1 MVLANALVLQ
11 DAFRESGYTDLLAGF
26 DLSKSEAI
34 ASEYGFH
41 PEDFFESDQK
51 PDALLGLFI
60 SKERDDLFLLLDGDS
75 MAVSDLCDE
84 WDKRIRVFT
93 VMNRRSKAVEK
104 LQYNIVQLVVYSGEK
119 DYRTIESKLLMSRKI
134 IIRGNLDNKE
144 RIEISDDKA
153 VELPFR
159 MIPANAFAPDQ
170 EQTQRLHQLI
180 PEDGELLTIMKTPH
194 ERVNRRRS
202 MKEQPKYYS
211 ALDFD
216 KIKEWLEK

>member
-1 MVLANALVLQ
+1 MILQ
-11 DAFRESGYTDLLAGF
+11 DAFQDNGYTDLLAVYEY
-26 DLSKSEAI
+26 SKREELAQ
-34 ASEYGFH
+34 EYGFH
-41 PEDFFESDQK
+41 LEDFFDSEK
-51 PDALLGLFI
+51 EPPKELLGIFI
-60 SKERDDLFLLLDGDS
+60 SKQRDDLFFLLEGDT
-75 MAVSDLCDE
+75 DINKLCHD
-84 WDKRIRVFT
+84 WDNRIRVFT
-93 VMNRRSKAVEK
+93 MMNGRSKAVQK
-104 LQYNIVQLVVYSGEK
+104 LRYNIVQLIVYCGEK
-119 DYRTIESKLLMSRKI
+119 PDRTIESNLLMSRKI
-134 IIRGNLDNKE
+134 IIRRNADNKE
-144 RIEISDDKA
+144 RIEISDDEA